1 MAEDIEKHEPI
12 LPIGSA
18 ARLVEVAVQTLRLY
32 EHAGLI
38 LPERTASGRRLYSL
52 HDIQKLR
59 CIRKMIKEEGMN
71 ISGIKRVLA
80 MIPCWDFKGGLDDD
94 CLSCTAYREAAGPCW
109 SVQDVGNK
117 CRHMHCRDCEVYK
130 LNYNCEELK
139 DVIVRKRSKNGA
151 LHFNNKIA
159 DKIK

>member
-1 MAEDIEKHEPI
+1 MSEDIEKYEPI

-18 ARLVEVAVQTLRLY
+18 ARMLDVSVQTLRLY

-38 LPERTASGRRLYSL
+38 LPERTSSRRRLYSL

-59 CIRKMIKEEGMN
+59 CIRKLITEQSMN
-71 ISGIKRVLA
+71 ISGIRHVLA

-94 CLSCTAYREAAGPCW
+94 CLNCAAYRDAAGPCW

-117 CRHMHCRDCEVYK
+117 CRYVKCRDCEVYK
-130 LNYNCEELK
+130 LNYNCVELK
-139 DVIVRKRSKNGA
+139 DVIVRNRSPKR
-151 LHFNNKIA
+151 LT
-159 DKIK
+159 